1 MAGSVNKVILVGNL
15 GRDPEIRSLPSGG
28 RVCNLSV
35 ATSERWNDRQSGEKR
50 ERTEWHRVVVFNENL
65 VNVCERFLRKGS
77 KVYVEGQLET
87 RKWTDQQS
95 QQERYSTEVVLRQF
109 RSELTI
115 LDSRQDG
122 GQGGYDQGGGGDY
135 DQGSAPA
142 PARSSGPAPARD
154 LDDDIPF

>member
-1 MAGSVNKVILVGNL
+1 
-15 GRDPEIRSLPSGG
+15 
-28 RVCNLSV
+28 VCNLSV

-122 GQGGYDQGGGGDY
+122 GQGGYDQGGGGEY
-135 DQGSAPA
+135 DQGSGPA
-142 PARSSGPAPARD
+142 PAGRSGPSAPAPARD